1 MTPARKGLHRK
12 EPIMKA
18 TIIVAAAAA
27 GLTLVGI
34 SGAARA
40 QTATIAEPT
49 VTVGSTE
56 PTPESPAIA
65 RKEAGAALAQARQ
78 DCRKENDRQAQK
90 TCLSAARDDYD
101 QMMAAA
107 SSTR

>member
-1 MTPARKGLHRK
+1 
-12 EPIMKA
+12 MKA
-18 TIIVAAAAA
+18 TILVAAA
-27 GLTLVGI
+27 GLALFGVT
-34 SGAARA
+34 GAATA
-40 QTATIAEPT
+40 QTSTIVEPT

-65 RKEAGAALAQARQ
+65 RKEAAAALAQARQ
-78 DCRKENDRQAQK
+78 DCRKENDREAQK

-107 SSTR
+107 SSRG